1 GSGRLADGSRRDG
14 ARLRS
19 PGDPGMKNV
28 TVVLRSASEKN
39 GRAAEALRGAVGLA
53 AGGHRVQVLLCE
65 DGVLAVTLPGEVEK
79 AIGTLRLLGHEVAV
93 EVESLAAR
101 NLSAMPWYRAVRRDE
116 LPKILAAADAVE
128 AWR

>member
-1 GSGRLADGSRRDG
+1 
-14 ARLRS
+14 
-19 PGDPGMKNV
+19 MKC
-28 TVVLRSASEKN
+28 VVVVVRSASEKN

-79 AIGTLRLLGHEVAV
+79 AIGTLRLLGHEVLV
-93 EVESLAAR
+93 EFDSMAAR
-101 NLSAMPWYRAVRRDE
+101 NLSVMPWLRSVSRSEVPA
-116 LPKILAAADAVE
+116 ILAAADAVE